1 VTGETTHQSA
11 GDADRVRLVLWV
23 TLFLNVA
30 VAATQVGYGYWANII
45 SLQAD
50 GFHTVFDAL
59 SNVIGLVALG
69 IARQPPDME
78 HPYGHQKLEV
88 AASIVIGLFV
98 LLGFMEVARAIWNAA
113 GTGGAAPEI
122 TSAAYG
128 IVVATILVNLSVAG
142 LEHWAG
148 RRYDSMILQSD
159 AAHTASDALASG
171 SVLGGMYLVETGIPV
186 GDVLAA
192 LAVMLFIGMTAYRVL
207 RHGLEVIV
215 DSSHLDPHRVCD
227 VVEDVAPVRSCH
239 YVRSRGM
246 PGHIHLDLHLSLDPE
261 TPLSEAGEILFDVKA
276 RLREHF
282 PDIEDII
289 VQIEPHEEE
298 HVEDVPDKLV

>member
-1 VTGETTHQSA
+1 MTGETTRQTSGEA
-11 GDADRVRLVLWV
+11 GRVRLVLWV

-113 GTGGAAPEI
+113 GTETTPAI
-122 TSAAYG
+122 TPAAYG
-128 IVVATILVNLSVAG
+128 IVVATILVNLGVAS

-148 RRYDSMILQSD
+148 KRYDSMILQSD

-171 SVLGGMYLVETGIPV
+171 SVLAGMYFVEIGIPV
-186 GDVLAA
+186 GDVVAA
-192 LAVMLFIGMTAYRVL
+192 LAVMMFIGMTAYRVL

-215 DSSHLDPHRVCD
+215 DSSHLDPHGVCE
-227 VVEDVAPVRSCH
+227 VVEEMEPVRSCH

-246 PGHIHLDLHLSLDPE
+246 PGHIHLDLHLSLDPD
-261 TPLSEAGEILFDVKA
+261 TRLSEAGEILFDVKE
-276 RLREHF
+276 RLREQF

-289 VQIEPHEEE
+289 VQLEPHEEE